1 MSMRLSGRRPSTGS
15 DAASLR
21 KWAMIFLA
29 TGVLGQGLIQN
40 RLLNMGAVSGVEL
53 LSAMQSDPSVMALA
67 TIALM
72 CKVTETCAVPL
83 FSLLLVEGFLHTGSF
98 RKYIL
103 RVCAL
108 ALVSELPYNL
118 ALGKGL
124 IDLGSRNPVF
134 SLVICLAM
142 LYFYNRYAEKG
153 LKNTLF
159 KAFITIAAFVWCVML
174 SIDHG
179 IFQVIMVAFLWR
191 VRDKSN
197 FRAMFACAGAMV
209 CAAFSLFYIGSGF
222 ACIMLH
228 RYNEERGDQNPVFNY
243 GFYPVLLVFVAIVSR
258 FLA

>member
-1 MSMRLSGRRPSTGS
+1 MSMRLTGTRS
-15 DAASLR
+15 SRGTDAAGLR

-40 RLLNMGAVSGVEL
+40 GLLNMGTVTGTEL
-53 LSAMQSDPSVMALA
+53 LSAMQDNPAVMAMA
-67 TIALM
+67 TFALM

-83 FSLLLVEGFLHTGSF
+83 FAMLLVEGFSHTGCF

-103 RVCAL
+103 RVAGL

-124 IDLGSRNPVF
+124 IDLGSRNPVC

-142 LYFYNRYAEKG
+142 LYLYSRYGEKG
-153 LKNTLF
+153 LKNTLI
-159 KAFITIAAFVWCVML
+159 KALVTLAAFLWCVML
-174 SIDHG
+174 RIDHG
-179 IFQVIMVAFLWR
+179 IFVVIMVAFLWR
-191 VRDKSN
+191 VRGKNN
-197 FRAMFACAGAMV
+197 FRAVFACGGAMV
-209 CAAFSLFYIGSGF
+209 CAAFNLFYIGSGF

-228 RYNEERGDQNPVFNY
+228 RYNEERGEQNPAFNY
-243 GFYPVLLVFVAIVSR
+243 GFYPGLLLFVAIVSR